1 MPRLNTT
8 NNLPLLNNP
17 FIPFRLKNSISF
29 IRNNRNF
36 FLALL
41 LVITSGFLFV
51 ILNGKASSFIAL
63 NSFHPFWLNV
73 FFVNYT
79 FMGDGIF
86 AIGLIAV
93 MAFYFK
99 QKKEA
104 IALLY
109 AFLFSG
115 LMVQLIKNLVN
126 APRPRLFFEP
136 GQYLYFVDRVSL
148 ANNSSFPSGH
158 TATAFAIATVFIILI
173 KNKKWQLPI
182 MAAAVLVGYSRIY
195 LAQHFLMDV
204 MVGAIIGTLSGLLAV
219 SLALNMNRIRL
230 SFKKMH
236 RIENNTTAS
245 DTGKVMPA

>member
-1 MPRLNTT
+1 M
-8 NNLPLLNNP
+8 
-17 FIPFRLKNSISF
+17 KNSLSF
-29 IRNNRNF
+29 IRNNSYC

-41 LVITSGFLFV
+41 MAVTSGFVFL

-73 FFVNYT
+73 FFINYT

-99 QKKEA
+99 KKKEA

-136 GQYLYFVDRVSL
+136 GQYLYFVDQVSM

-182 MAAAVLVGYSRIY
+182 LAAAVLVGFSRIY

-204 MVGAIIGTLSGLLAV
+204 LVGAIIGIASGLLAV
-219 SLALNMNRIRL
+219 SISMNIKSIRI
-230 SFKKMH
+230 SFRKMH
-236 RIENNTTAS
+236 RIEKKISQSGSGN
-245 DTGKVMPA
+245 VMPA

>member
-17 FIPFRLKNSISF
+17 FIPFRLKNSLSF

-41 LVITSGFLFV
+41 FLITTGFLFL

-73 FFVNYT
+73 FFINYT

-99 QKKEA
+99 KKKEA

-109 AFLFSG
+109 AFIFSE
-115 LMVQLIKNLVN
+115 LMVQFIKNLVN

-136 GQYLYFVDRVSL
+136 GQYLYFVDQVSL

-173 KNKKWQLPI
+173 KNKKWQLPLL
-182 MAAAVLVGYSRIY
+182 AAAVLVGYSRIY

-204 MVGAIIGTLSGLLAV
+204 LIGAVIGIASGLLAV
-219 SLALNMNRIRL
+219 SVSMNMKRIRL
-230 SFKKMH
+230 SFRKIH
-236 RIENNTTAS
+236 QIENNTRPS
-245 DTGKVMPA
+245 GTGNVMPA

>member
-1 MPRLNTT
+1 M
-8 NNLPLLNNP
+8 PLLNNP
-17 FIPFRLKNSISF
+17 IIPFRLKNSLSF
-29 IRNNRNF
+29 IRNNSYC

-99 QKKEA
+99 KKKES

-136 GQYLYFVDRVSL
+136 GQYLYFVDQVSL

-182 MAAAVLVGYSRIY
+182 LAAAVLVGFSRIY

-204 MVGAIIGTLSGLLAV
+204 LVGAIIGIASGLLAV
-219 SLALNMNRIRL
+219 SISMNIKSIRI
-230 SFKKMH
+230 SFRKMH
-236 RIENNTTAS
+236 RIEKKISQSGSEN
-245 DTGKVMPA
+245 VMPA

>member
-1 MPRLNTT
+1 MNGINIESPHLYC
-8 NNLPLLNNP
+8 
-17 FIPFRLKNSISF
+17 LKNALKNIRVNLSYILGFSF
-29 IRNNRNF
+29 LLMAGF
-36 FLALL
+36 VFL
-41 LVITSGFLFV
+41 

-73 FFVNYT
+73 FFINYT

-86 AIGLIAV
+86 ALGLIAL

-99 QKKEA
+99 KKKEA

-136 GQYLYFVDRVSL
+136 GQYLYFVDQVSL

-158 TATAFAIATVFIILI
+158 TATAFAIATVFIIMI

-182 MAAAVLVGYSRIY
+182 LAAAVLVGYSRIY

-204 MVGAIIGTLSGLLAV
+204 LIGAIIGIASGLLAV
-219 SLALNMNRIRL
+219 SVSMNIKSIRI
-230 SFKKMH
+230 SFRKMQ
-236 RIENNTTAS
+236 RVENSTSANGTRN
-245 DTGKVMPA
+245 VMPA